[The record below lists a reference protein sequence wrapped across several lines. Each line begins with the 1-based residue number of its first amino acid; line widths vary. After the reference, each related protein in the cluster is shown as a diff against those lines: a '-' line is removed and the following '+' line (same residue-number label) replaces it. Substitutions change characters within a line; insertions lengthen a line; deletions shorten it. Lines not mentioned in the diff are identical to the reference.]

1 MNGLQSYDMYPI
13 PKLDAHFPHMCI
25 FGVEAS
31 YSVTKSCPTL
41 CNPMECSTPGFP
53 AFYYLPEF
61 AHWICDAIQPSHPL
75 CHPLLL
81 LPSIFPSMKVF
92 SSELALCIRWPK
104 YWSFSFRMSPPSE
117 YSRLI
122 SFRIDQFDLSAVQG
136 TLKSL
141 PQHHN
146 SKATRF
152 LGSYQ
157 IIKFSKDFKT
167 QKGLGFCSCLAFQV
181 FWMPGFPHQ
190 LVLWER
196 WEAVLPQ
203 GLLGE
208 VWGVLPRMLSA
219 DDGAR
224 HGECIAPSLPP
235 PSSEFIGSA
244 SGSL

>member
-1 MNGLQSYDMYPI
+1 MMFYI
-13 PKLDAHFPHMCI
+13 HFVK
-25 FGVEAS
+25 FLKSVS
-31 YSVTKSCPTL
+31 VQFSSVTQSCLTL
-41 CNPMECSTPGFP
+41 CHLRDCSTPG
-53 AFYYLPEF
+53 LPVPHHLPQF
-61 AHWICDAIQPSHPL
+61 VQTHVRWVGDAMQPSHPL
-75 CHPLLL
+75 L
-81 LPSIFPSMKVF
+81 FPSSLALNLSQHRAF

-104 YWSFSFRMSPPSE
+104 YWSFSFRKSPPSE

-146 SKATRF
+146 SKAKRF